1 MKSARLSI
9 SVSPE
14 WCAWVKAQ
22 AKSRQTSVGRY
33 IEEHMKEPAETIDEE
48 EEEVKPYPIE
58 EVIAESRQAEIDLRE
73 GRLQEFASAEEML
86 EFLHNDSL

>member
-14 WCAWVKAQ
+14 WCARVKAQ
-22 AKSRQTSVGRY
+22 AKGLKISVGRY
-33 IEEHMKEPAETIDEE
+33 IEEYMKEPAETVDES
-48 EEEVKPYPIE
+48 EEVKPYPIE
-58 EVIAESRQAEIDLRE
+58 EVIAESKQAEIDLRE
-73 GRLQEFASAEEML
+73 GRLQEFDSAEEML

>member
-14 WCAWVKAQ
+14 LYDWVRSQ
-22 AKSRQTSVGRY
+22 AKKRKTFVSRYVRGWMEDA
-33 IEEHMKEPAETIDEE
+33 IETDK

-58 EVIAESRQAEIDLRE
+58 EVIAESKQAEIDLRE

-86 EFLHNDSL
+86 EFLRNDSL

>member
-9 SVSPE
+9 SVSPK

-33 IEEHMKEPAETIDEE
+33 IEEYMKEPAETAD
-48 EEEVKPYPIE
+48 EEVKPYPIE

-73 GRLQEFASAEEML
+73 GRLQEFDSVEEML

>member
-14 WCAWVKAQ
+14 LYDWVKNQ
-22 AKSRQTSVGRY
+22 ARKQKTSVSRY
-33 IEEHMKEPAETIDEE
+33 VRGWMEDTIETDE

-73 GRLQEFASAEEML
+73 GRLQEFDSAEEML

>member
-22 AKSRQTSVGRY
+22 AKSLKISVGRY
-33 IEEHMKEPAETIDEE
+33 IEEHMKEPAEMVDEN
-48 EEEVKPYPIE
+48 EVKPYPIE
-58 EVIAESRQAEIDLRE
+58 EVLEEARQARIERKKGL
-73 GRLQEFASAEEML
+73 LPTFHNVEEML
-86 EFLHNDSL
+86 EFLHNDHV

>member
-14 WCAWVKAQ
+14 LYDWVRNQ
-22 AKSRQTSVGRY
+22 ARKRKTSVSRY
-33 IEEHMKEPAETIDEE
+33 VRGWMEDTMETADED
-48 EEEVKPYPIE
+48 EEVKPYPIE
-58 EVIAESRQAEIDLRE
+58 EVIAESKQAEIDRRE
-73 GRLQEFASAEEML
+73 GRLQEFDSAEEVL

>member
-1 MKSARLSI
+1 MKSARISI

-33 IEEHMKEPAETIDEE
+33 IEEHMKEPEETVEDKEI
-48 EEEVKPYPIE
+48 KPYPIE

-73 GRLQEFASAEEML
+73 GRLQKFDSVEEML

>member
-1 MKSARLSI
+1 MKSARISI

-33 IEEHMKEPAETIDEE
+33 IEEHMKEPAEMVED
-48 EEEVKPYPIE
+48 EEVKPYPIE

>member
-14 WCAWVKAQ
+14 LYNWVKNQ
-22 AKSRQTSVGRY
+22 ARKQKTSVSRY
-33 IEEHMKEPAETIDEE
+33 VRRRMEDTMETTD
-48 EEEVKPYPIE
+48 EEVKPYPIE

-73 GRLQEFASAEEML
+73 GRLQEFHNAEEL
-86 EFLHNDSL
+86 FKALGI